1 MKFAELCAKPSFRMH
16 LRTESALERVID
28 LLKDAPEVPVCIS
41 SVSSLEI
48 SFFFQSLNLCLA
60 FILYVLSF
68 DTLTSGITTK
78 TVHLM
83 IELVQKS
90 SSKTEINDEEY
101 KKMKTRILNI
111 ANQSIQEEI
120 FYEQRFN
127 VSSDENLF
135 MAKSIS
141 FVL

>member
-1 MKFAELCAKPSFRMH
+1 
-16 LRTESALERVID
+16 
-28 LLKDAPEVPVCIS
+28 
-41 SVSSLEI
+41 
-48 SFFFQSLNLCLA
+48 
-60 FILYVLSF
+60 
-68 DTLTSGITTK
+68 
-78 TVHLM
+78 M